1 MGQCIGTAPF
11 HSIRYCILTEEL
23 KLKISLLPDS
33 PGVYMYLNREGT
45 VIYVGKAK
53 KLKRRVSSY
62 FNRVHPVLR
71 TNMLVRNI
79 CDMRYIVVNS
89 EEEALDLEN
98 SLIKEYQPH
107 YNVLLKDD
115 KSYPWICVTREM
127 YPRVFITREEH
138 QRGAK
143 YYGPYPKA
151 EVARALIDVIRQLY
165 PLRSCRHPI
174 TPDRVAE
181 LKWRLCLQYH
191 IKNCEGCCRGLV
203 SEQRYGQYI
212 SAVRQILNG
221 DTKAVSDYLMAEM
234 QRLASE
240 LKFEEAQVLKRKY
253 QLIENY
259 RARSVIVNPSIHN
272 VDVFAITRDESAAYV
287 NYMHMRNGS
296 VVQSLTLE
304 YKFQAVD
311 TDETDAEL
319 MTEAVREIRTRFQ
332 LTYSQE
338 SVREAIVN
346 VIPDF
351 AVGGIDYFVPQRG
364 DKRKLLAISL
374 KNAEQYRIDKY
385 RRMDKL
391 NPEQRTTRTLTTLQR
406 DFHLDELP
414 RHIECFDNSNIS
426 GSNPVAACVVF
437 RNAKPSKKDYR
448 HFNIKTVDGADDFAS
463 MREVLVRRYSRLV
476 AEGQDLPQ
484 LVVVDGGKGQLGA
497 AVEALESIGLHG
509 KIALAGIAK
518 RLDEIYFPGDSV
530 PLYID
535 KNSESLRVI
544 QRLRDE
550 AHRFCITH
558 HRQQRSKAQV
568 HSQLDDVPGIGPKSR
583 DALLRRFKSIKRMAE
598 ASVAEL
604 AEVVGQKKAEA
615 LCDAL
620 KAGNKGQ

>member
-1 MGQCIGTAPF
+1 M
-11 HSIRYCILTEEL
+11 TEEL

-33 PGVYMYLNREGT
+33 PGVYMYLNREGA

-127 YPRVFITREEH
+127 YPRVFLTREEH

-151 EVARALIDVIRQLY
+151 EVARALIDVLRQLY
-165 PLRSCRHPI
+165 PLRSCRHAI

-203 SEQRYGQYI
+203 SEERYGQYI

-272 VDVFAITRDESAAYV
+272 VDVFAITRDESAAYI
-287 NYMHMRNGS
+287 NYMHVRNGS
-296 VVQSLTLE
+296 IVQSLTLE
-304 YKFQAVD
+304 YKFQAID
-311 TDETDAEL
+311 TGETDAEL
-319 MTEAVREIRTRFQ
+319 MTEAVREIRTRFHS
-332 LTYSQE
+332 TYSE
-338 SVREAIVN
+338 DAVREAIVN
-346 VIPDF
+346 VAPDLP
-351 AVGGIDYFVPQRG
+351 VGGIEYFVPQRG

-374 KNAEQYRIDKY
+374 KNAEQYRTDKY
-385 RRMDKL
+385 RRMEKL

-558 HRQQRSKAQV
+558 HRQQRSKSQV
-568 HSQLDDVPGIGPKSR
+568 RSRLDDVPGIGPKSR

-598 ASVAEL
+598 ASVADL

-615 LCDAL
+615 LSDAL
-620 KAGNKGQ
+620 KADSKDQ